1 MPIQIRELHI
11 KVEVNAGESPPGSTP
26 AAAASPSAA
35 AGDKQDTDKDLII
48 SECVEQ
54 VMQVLRDK
62 MEK

>member
-11 KVEVNAGESPPGSTP
+11 KVEVNAAESPPGSTP
-26 AAAASPSAA
+26 AAAAPQSAA
-35 AGDKQDTDKDLII
+35 AGDKHDNDKDLII
-48 SECVEQ
+48 SECIEQ